1 MKSPA
6 VPRGERDAVMG
17 EVRQHRRTVDCTWPR
32 RGEDRPRCG
41 KCFACGMATEVAMM
55 EAGARYRH

>member
-1 MKSPA
+1 
-6 VPRGERDAVMG
+6 MG
-17 EVRQHRRTVDCTWPR
+17 ELREHRRTLDCTWPR

-41 KCFACGMATEVAMM
+41 RCFSCGMATDVAMI